1 MARLAD
7 YFVVVGFDHEKER
20 GGISKGIILQRFPEK
35 DWSDT
40 PFIDGIE
47 WFCQPQGWA
56 LSTER
61 QEPRFFVSI
70 LTDVDA
76 NPHYCSCLSFFETVS
91 VTPSKPVDE
100 EEDTIESEHHSV
112 SALATQHTPRSIN
125 QHHSIMYAPKCLVL
139 VSRLD
144 YIETFRNCLGTIYSV
159 YLESMSVPL
168 ETLIGNILGCIQVP
182 PPGGPQVRFSIG
194 AGDRQALQPPL
205 SPTLPVTHTAVY
217 SLFQQLGIRNVLL
230 LFCAVMTEH
239 KILFQSRSYGHLTEA
254 CRALTAL
261 MYPFKHSHVYIP
273 LLPTGLVDVL
283 STPTP
288 FVIGVHSSLK
298 IDASELMDVI
308 VADLDGGAIIV
319 PGSLSP
325 PIYLLPEPLLSHTT
339 ESLSLVLQTE
349 LATADFAFP
358 PPITSRPSHPALI
371 DKEIRAVFLRT
382 FAQLLQGY
390 RSCLTII
397 RIVPKPVI
405 TFHKAAFLGE
415 RGLIDCDFTTRVLDC
430 MFFASFVSE
439 RGPPWRP
446 CDQWD
451 ELYCEFTELLR
462 REAQDQKCVQQHI
475 QKLSQDL
482 YINENPNPQPYV
494 QKIIKPP
501 DGAFA
506 RIHQPTF
513 PKIDAE
519 QVQALINDGLAK
531 QNVKSRLQSLK
542 PLPPRIVPMGPHIS
556 NINDTRHIVSNSARR
571 LEVLRSCINCI
582 FDNKIS
588 DARKTF
594 PAVLRALKTRAAR
607 LALCTELGQYVVG
620 NKVTLEH
627 QQFDL
632 VVRLMNCALQDG
644 LAMDEFGVAAA
655 LLPLS
660 TAFCRKLCTGVIQ
673 FAYMCIQEHP
683 VWQNQA
689 FWEAAYYQ
697 DVQKDIKALYLEA
710 SSSKYNGM
718 SMSSYHPSSPRAG
731 SDLTNNNHPPGS
743 LGSHPLSKECRISQ
757 EPSALEIAAEQ
768 MRLYP
773 NLPPEKQ
780 KELAASE
787 ESTLYSQAIHYATRM
802 VYLLVPLDVG
812 GGAKTHHRPDKRH
825 PVPDDER
832 LSNSMTNN
840 GDAESGFE
848 ETDPSGEVGAGVIRS
863 VSRFVDRVCNEG
875 GVSSEHIRSLHQM
888 IPGLVSMHVEYLD
901 MVHRESK
908 RLPPIQKPK
917 ILTPSLLPGEEL
929 LFEGLRAYLLP
940 DGREEGIGGTVGGP
954 PLLPAE
960 GAIFVTNYR
969 IIFKGTPLD
978 PFACEQVVTRAF
990 PITSL
995 NKEKKITSQYLSHLD
1010 QSLQEG
1016 YQLRSSTFQ
1025 LIKVAFDEEVSPDSI
1040 ECFRRLI
1047 HKIRHPSHILHH
1059 FAFCGQQMVPQIPLN
1074 ETKGK
1079 NASLKG
1085 YAKKAIAKTA
1095 RKAGF
1100 KQKASSKRQKYI
1112 LNSPAVTSNM
1122 SKYMTSP
1129 GRMVAPFTENDDEI
1143 SMDNFEVDI
1152 PSGITNHVTD
1162 AKTLE
1167 RMVERSYVRD
1177 WTRLGL
1183 GAGGGGG
1190 KSKEPFRIST
1200 VNSAYM
1206 IYPALLVMPAS
1217 ITDES
1222 VRKIYRCYRHGRVP
1236 AITWRHGKN
1245 KSLLVRGSGYHGKG
1259 VIGMLKATH
1268 PSSTGVSN
1276 SETTSSMEQER
1287 YLSILVSLT
1296 PLAQLRQSCGW
1307 GMSDSSLSINSL
1319 LLAAEDN
1326 TLTPE
1331 NSRRSNPFS
1340 KPMSTMGGGTA
1351 GSKSFAR
1358 WGSLK
1363 DRRNSNSNFPPSGNA
1378 TGPGGPSSTNL
1389 RSPHN
1394 PARLSADSDSGS
1406 ESVQTFHRAV
1416 LYILGE
1422 KAQMKGMKPDS
1433 ILKTDYIPVE
1443 YADIRHTKAAF
1454 KKLMR
1459 ACIPS
1464 RTNAEPDQT
1473 FLNICT
1479 AEAVRPMEQNSA
1491 YLTKLVKKKRVLR
1504 PQAHLPNLDI
1514 WSFYIN
1520 EELKHGPPYDL
1531 EIIQLDNQQEE
1542 EAEAADGTT
1551 NKSARK
1557 VVTFG
1562 YNNVDQSI
1570 PDAFSYVLEEIH
1582 RLESELGLLPQKWK
1596 MLWDKL
1602 ELPTTDS
1609 LTRHSSFSTQLVR
1622 WHGRLLHKRS
1632 TLEILMRGKLTNSGV
1647 PSSTNENAGNST
1659 APPPHVYSHPH
1670 RFERH
1675 NFTTPTYCDLCTNLL
1690 WGPVKTSMRCCDCG
1704 YSCHERCA
1712 EGVPKNCTKYKNV
1725 QDGGTLTNQTIARSH
1740 DSGSVNS
1747 SVTAKQN
1754 QQYYDQFSSNVAE
1767 NRTHEGYLYK
1777 RGALLKGWKQ
1787 RWFVLD
1793 SIKHQLRYYDAMED
1807 SHCKGYIDLAEVM
1820 SVTQAQP
1827 TPGPPKKTDDKSFF
1841 DLRTNRRTYNFCAN
1855 DAANAQEW
1863 IEKIQACLQ

>member
-47 WFCQPQGWA
+47 WMDVIVADLDGGAIIVPGSLSPPIYLLPEPLLSHTTESLSLVLQTELATADFAFPPPITSRPSHPALIDKEIRAVFLRTFAQLLQGY
-56 LSTER
+56 R
-61 QEPRFFVSI
+61 
-70 LTDVDA
+70 
-76 NPHYCSCLSFFETVS
+76 SCLTIIRIV
-91 VTPSKPVDE
+91 PKPVITFHK

-298 IDASELMDVI
+298 IDASELPKI
-308 VADLDGGAIIV
+308 LTPSLL
-319 PGSLSP
+319 PGEELLFEGLRA
-325 PIYLLPEPLLSHTT
+325 YLLPDGREEGIGGTVGGPPLL
-339 ESLSLVLQTE
+339 
-349 LATADFAFP
+349 
-358 PPITSRPSHPALI
+358 PAEGAIFVTNYRIIFKGTPL
-371 DKEIRAVFLRT
+371 DPFEI
-382 FAQLLQGY
+382 
-390 RSCLTII
+390 
-397 RIVPKPVI
+397 
-405 TFHKAAFLGE
+405 
-415 RGLIDCDFTTRVLDC
+415 
-430 MFFASFVSE
+430 ASFVSE

-475 QKLSQDL
+475 QGTPLD
-482 YINENPNPQPYV
+482 P
-494 QKIIKPP
+494 
-501 DGAFA
+501 FA
-506 RIHQPTF
+506 C
-513 PKIDAE
+513 E
-519 QVQALINDGLAK
+519 QVVTRAFPITSLNKEKKITSQYLSHLDQSLQEGYQLRSSTFQVTALTSMVDLVFNPRIPRGSFQTPKYSPELIKLKYSK
-531 QNVKSRLQSLK
+531 QLQSLK

-632 VVRLMNCALQDG
+632 VVRLMNCALQ
-644 LAMDEFGVAAA
+644 V
-655 LLPLS
+655 
-660 TAFCRKLCTGVIQ
+660 
-673 FAYMCIQEHP
+673 
-683 VWQNQA
+683 
-689 FWEAAYYQ
+689 
-697 DVQKDIKALYLEA
+697 DI
-710 SSSKYNGM
+710 
-718 SMSSYHPSSPRAG
+718 PSG
-731 SDLTNNNHPPGS
+731 ITNHV
-743 LGSHPLSKECRISQ
+743 
-757 EPSALEIAAEQ
+757 
-768 MRLYP
+768 
-773 NLPPEKQ
+773 
-780 KELAASE
+780 
-787 ESTLYSQAIHYATRM
+787 T
-802 VYLLVPLDVG
+802 D
-812 GGAKTHHRPDKRH
+812 AKTL
-825 PVPDDER
+825 ER
-832 LSNSMTNN
+832 M
-840 GDAESGFE
+840 
-848 ETDPSGEVGAGVIRS
+848 
-863 VSRFVDRVCNEG
+863 
-875 GVSSEHIRSLHQM
+875 
-888 IPGLVSMHVEYLD
+888 
-901 MVHRESK
+901 
-908 RLPPIQKPK
+908 
-917 ILTPSLLPGEEL
+917 
-929 LFEGLRAYLLP
+929 
-940 DGREEGIGGTVGGP
+940 
-954 PLLPAE
+954 
-960 GAIFVTNYR
+960 
-969 IIFKGTPLD
+969 
-978 PFACEQVVTRAF
+978 
-990 PITSL
+990 
-995 NKEKKITSQYLSHLD
+995 
-1010 QSLQEG
+1010 
-1016 YQLRSSTFQ
+1016 
-1025 LIKVAFDEEVSPDSI
+1025 
-1040 ECFRRLI
+1040 
-1047 HKIRHPSHILHH
+1047 
-1059 FAFCGQQMVPQIPLN
+1059 
-1074 ETKGK
+1074 
-1079 NASLKG
+1079 
-1085 YAKKAIAKTA
+1085 
-1095 RKAGF
+1095 
-1100 KQKASSKRQKYI
+1100 
-1112 LNSPAVTSNM
+1112 
-1122 SKYMTSP
+1122 
-1129 GRMVAPFTENDDEI
+1129 
-1143 SMDNFEVDI
+1143 VDI

-1190 KSKEPFRIST
+1190 GKSKEPFRIST

-1206 IYPALLVMPAS
+1206 MCRSYPALLVMPASITDESVRKIYRCYRHGRVPAITWRHGKNKSLLVRGSGAQSHDYWQSCGWGMSDSSLSINSLLLAAEDNTLTPENSRRSNPFSKPMSTMGVFPRGSGGKTSGGTAGSKSFARWGSLKDRRNSNSNFPPSGNATGPGGPSSTNLRSPHNPARLSADSDSGSESDRRNSNSNFPPGGNATGPGGPSSTNLRSPHNPARLSADSDSGSESRPSSDTQSDVARKASDQDGPYIMQLSGAVVDLLDVQGSSVMLCLEDGWDITCQLSSLAQLCLDPYYRTLEGFRVLVEKEWIAFGHRFSHRSNLNVHSPASGFTPTFLQFLDAVHQILTQFPLAFEFNDFYLRFLAYHSVSCRFRTFLLDCELERVEFGFAAVEDKRGSLTSHHKGDYPALLVMPAS

-1276 SETTSSMEQER
+1276 SLGQQN
-1287 YLSILVSLT
+1287 LG
-1296 PLAQLRQSCGW
+1296 QSVF
-1307 GMSDSSLSINSL
+1307 DFIEKHH
-1319 LLAAEDN
+1319 A
-1326 TLTPE
+1326 
-1331 NSRRSNPFS
+1331 
-1340 KPMSTMGGGTA
+1340 
-1351 GSKSFAR
+1351 
-1358 WGSLK
+1358 
-1363 DRRNSNSNFPPSGNA
+1363 
-1378 TGPGGPSSTNL
+1378 
-1389 RSPHN
+1389 RSPMFFNFLYTPDVEN
-1394 PARLSADSDSGS
+1394 PVS
-1406 ESVQTFHRAV
+1406 
-1416 LYILGE
+1416 
-1422 KAQMKGMKPDS
+1422 
-1433 ILKTDYIPVE
+1433 
-1443 YADIRHTKAAF
+1443 
-1454 KKLMR
+1454 
-1459 ACIPS
+1459 
-1464 RTNAEPDQT
+1464 
-1473 FLNICT
+1473 
-1479 AEAVRPMEQNSA
+1479 
-1491 YLTKLVKKKRVLR
+1491 
-1504 PQAHLPNLDI
+1504 
-1514 WSFYIN
+1514 
-1520 EELKHGPPYDL
+1520 
-1531 EIIQLDNQQEE
+1531 
-1542 EAEAADGTT
+1542 TT

-1807 SHCKGYIDLAEVM
+1807 SHCKGYIDSL
-1820 SVTQAQP
+1820 T
-1827 TPGPPKKTDDKSFF
+1827 
-1841 DLRTNRRTYNFCAN
+1841 LRTNRRTYNFCAN